1 MNLCVCGL
9 LVISWLLS
17 VCCSAPGSA
26 MFIRSRDYRKV
37 VQPMVIWILIF
48 FSASHKVVYKRMH
61 CVMVDWYNVC
71 RRRDSCSPSTHSSA
85 CLL

>member
-1 MNLCVCGL
+1 MCA
-9 LVISWLLS
+9 

-48 FSASHKVVYKRMH
+48 FSAAHEVYTVYYDACMH
-61 CVMVDWYNVC
+61 CVMVEWCV
-71 RRRDSCSPSTHSSA
+71 RDFCSPSTHSFA